1 LYLCALGQKPGGG
14 ATGHTK
20 RMGRRPNPKF
30 DDYTQ
35 NSSEIQSKSKN
46 QPQIS
51 TSAQD
56 FEALTVIQVRL
67 KDYYL
72 IFFDLHLIYE

>member
-1 LYLCALGQKPGGG
+1 LYLCALGKKPGDG

-35 NSSEIQSKSKN
+35 KSSEIQSKSKN
-46 QPQIS
+46 QSQNS
-51 TSAQD
+51 TSA
-56 FEALTVIQVRL
+56 
-67 KDYYL
+67 
-72 IFFDLHLIYE
+72 